1 MPQVRRSCIAVSY
14 IPPPLAGAFSPS
26 NSGVADSPT
35 DKASETAGR
44 PDGVKTEPRAIV
56 FHPRKNEQVDMRDLM
71 IYQQVRRID
80 ELERRISE
88 LQLELKQ
95 CEGQQGRTDRS
106 SRATQTNQPSQSVQ
120 TNLTI
125 RAGPLTSP
133 NHLTGLYLLTK
144 CAVHMWACHS
154 LLNVR
159 LHFYNHRNT
168 VPVTFSNHKNAVLAT
183 FSNLKMG
190 SFIHFSNLCMWR
202 FSISRETKVAP
213 LFEGSHGIQLLL
225 MPGESA

>member
-1 MPQVRRSCIAVSY
+1 MFSPEEVEYLRTLPAVVRVTERRITYSDAFKNACVRRY
-14 IPPPLAGAFSPS
+14 LAGESPVKLFREAGLDPAIIGHKRIERCFARWCEHALDGDNPSTMWNSENNRGGGHSPS

-95 CEGQQGRTDRS
+95 CECQQGRTDRS
-106 SRATQTNQPSQSVQ
+106 KRATQVDQPSQSVQ
-120 TNLTI
+120 TDLTDQS
-125 RAGPLTSP
+125 GPSDQSEPSDRPCT
-133 NHLTGLYLLTK
+133 
-144 CAVHMWACHS
+144 C
-154 LLNVR
+154 
-159 LHFYNHRNT
+159 
-168 VPVTFSNHKNAVLAT
+168 
-183 FSNLKMG
+183 
-190 SFIHFSNLCMWR
+190 
-202 FSISRETKVAP
+202 
-213 LFEGSHGIQLLL
+213 
-225 MPGESA
+225 

>member
-1 MPQVRRSCIAVSY
+1 MFSPEEVEYLRTLPAVVRVTERRITYSDAFKNACVRRY
-14 IPPPLAGAFSPS
+14 LAGESPVKLFREAGLDPAIIGHKRIERCFARWCEHALDGDNPSTMWNSENNRGGGHSPS

-95 CEGQQGRTDRS
+95 CECQQGRTDRS
-106 SRATQTNQPSQSVQ
+106 KRATQVDQPSQSV
-120 TNLTI
+120 
-125 RAGPLTSP
+125 
-133 NHLTGLYLLTK
+133 
-144 CAVHMWACHS
+144 
-154 LLNVR
+154 
-159 LHFYNHRNT
+159 
-168 VPVTFSNHKNAVLAT
+168 
-183 FSNLKMG
+183 
-190 SFIHFSNLCMWR
+190 
-202 FSISRETKVAP
+202 
-213 LFEGSHGIQLLL
+213 
-225 MPGESA
+225 